1 MVNVLKVRWMKV
13 LRELW
18 GNKARTVLVVLSI
31 AVGVFAV
38 GTIANSWVVLLDD
51 LNTAYLATN
60 PASAVMN
67 VEAFDDDLVQA
78 AAAERSIA
86 QAEGRRSILVKLR
99 QPNGELFNLSLDAVD
114 DFNHLTI
121 SRFTPEEGGWPPA
134 RRELLL
140 ERSYAD
146 LFGFTI
152 GDTIS
157 IEMPNGQQYDL
168 VYAGTAHDLHVPA
181 AGNSEI
187 GYGYV
192 TMDTLQWLGE
202 RRFYNKLYVT
212 VAQDALNEDH
222 IRQVVTD
229 LKEQVIEKSGYTVF
243 STTIPTPGEAFLTV
257 IIKAVLLVLAVV
269 GAFSLLL
276 SAALVV
282 NTVSAV
288 VTRQLK
294 QIGVMKAIGGGRR
307 QIMEI
312 YLSSVV
318 IYGLLSLLV
327 AIPLAVVASKAFTGF
342 FAQLGNFDILTTGLP
357 PGVLILE
364 AAVGLVVPV
373 IAALIPV
380 TFGTRITVRE
390 AISDYGL
397 GGQGTESFLDRLL
410 AGFRGVPGT
419 VALALR
425 NTFRRKA
432 RLFLTLGTLTLAGA
446 IFIAVLSVRQSLFQ
460 SFDEALVYYQYDL
473 SVDLGDAY
481 QIYRLERETGRI
493 GGISGAEGWL
503 QTGASRIR
511 TDQSE
516 SANYTMI
523 GVPPDSAFLSP
534 ELVAGRWVNA
544 DDRYKIVVNT
554 DFIREEPDVQ
564 VGDTIRF
571 KIGDEDAEWQVVGI
585 NTKQYS
591 TPTIYVGLDDLGR
604 ATNQVGLANRMVLR
618 LENNFSPEVESAKAE
633 AVEERYKRAGLLVT
647 ATTTRSDFVSTFE
660 FRFNFLVIFL
670 VFLAFLLAAV
680 GGLGLAGT
688 MSLNVLERVR
698 EIGVM
703 RAIGAS
709 NGALRRIIV
718 SEGVV
723 IGLMSWVV
731 AAALAFPLSMGL
743 SAGVGVAFGG
753 EPLSFSFS
761 LLGVGLWLALAI
773 GIAALSSYVPAQRA
787 SRLTVREVLSYE

>member
-1 MVNVLKVRWMKV
+1 MLKVRWIKV
-13 LRELW
+13 LRELSS
-18 GNKARTVLVVLSI
+18 NKARTLLVVLSI
-31 AVGVFAV
+31 AIGVFAV

-60 PASAVMN
+60 PASAVMS
-67 VEAFDDDLVQA
+67 VDAFDDDLVQA
-78 AAAERSIA
+78 VAGQRSIA
-86 QAEGRRSILVKLR
+86 QAEGRRSIVVKFR
-99 QPNGELFNLSLDAVD
+99 QPNGELFNLNLDAVD
-114 DFNHLTI
+114 DFNNLTI
-121 SRFTPEEGGWPPA
+121 SRFTPEQGAWPPA

-146 LFGFTI
+146 QFGFTI
-152 GDTIS
+152 GDTVS
-157 IEMPNGQQYDL
+157 IEMPDGQEYDL

-202 RRFYNKLYVT
+202 SHYYNKLYVT
-212 VAQDALNEDH
+212 VAEDALNEDH
-222 IRQVVTD
+222 IRQVITD
-229 LKEQVIEKSGYTVF
+229 VKDQVIEKSGYIVL

-276 SAALVV
+276 SGALVV

-294 QIGVMKAIGGGRR
+294 QIGVMKAIGAGRR

-312 YLSSVV
+312 YLAAVM
-318 IYGLLSLLV
+318 IYGLLSLLI
-327 AIPLAVVASKAFTGF
+327 AIPLAVVASRAFTGF
-342 FAQLGNFDILTTGLP
+342 FAQLGNFDILTIGLP
-357 PGVLILE
+357 TGVLVLE
-364 AAVGLVVPV
+364 IAVGLVVPIV
-373 IAALIPV
+373 AALIPV

-390 AISDYGL
+390 AISDHGL
-397 GGQGTESFLDRLL
+397 DGMGTDSLLDRLL
-410 AGFRGVPGT
+410 AGIRGVPGT

-432 RLFLTLGTLTLAGA
+432 RLLLTLGTLTLAGA

-481 QIYRLERETGRI
+481 QVYQLERETGRI
-493 GGISGAEGWL
+493 EGIVGMEGWL
-503 QTGASRIR
+503 QTGASRVR
-511 TDQSE
+511 SDQSE

-523 GVPPDSAFLSP
+523 GVPPDSNFLSP
-534 ELVAGRWVNA
+534 ELVAGRWITP

-554 DFIREEPDVQ
+554 DFIREEPDIQ
-564 VGDTIRF
+564 VGDTIHL
-571 KIGDEDAEWQVVGI
+571 KIGDEDADWQVVGI

-591 TPTIYVGLDDLGR
+591 TPIIYVGLDDLGR
-604 ATNQVGLANRMVLR
+604 ATNQVGLANRVVLR
-618 LENNFSPEVESAKAE
+618 LENNASPEIEAAQAE
-633 AVEERYKRAGLLVT
+633 AIEERYKRAGLLVT

-670 VFLAFLLAAV
+670 AFLALLLATV

-709 NGALRRIIV
+709 NGAVRRIII

-723 IGLMSWVV
+723 IGLMSWII
-731 AAALAFPLSMGL
+731 AAGLAFPLSLGL
-743 SAGVGVAFGG
+743 SAGVGFAFGG

-773 GIAALSSYVPAQRA
+773 GIAALSSYIPARRA